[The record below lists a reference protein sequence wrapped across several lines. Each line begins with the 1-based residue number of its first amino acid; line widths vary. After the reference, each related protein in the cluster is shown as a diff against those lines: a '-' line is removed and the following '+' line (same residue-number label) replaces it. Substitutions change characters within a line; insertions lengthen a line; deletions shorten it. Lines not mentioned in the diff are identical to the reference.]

1 MKRTKFMEVMF
12 SAVEDENEA
21 LTEQVASD
29 IEEAKQTGEVD
40 TDEVTYVNLGMG
52 KVMVIDNVNQE
63 ATVVEGEGDEYEMEA
78 MPDEEIEKYLHTLDG
93 QQQEEVHD
101 IDTEDAEDHIPTG
114 IAGSIQDNE
123 LESNMLS
130 KNEGGASDNAICP
143 ECGQDPCVCDE
154 GEREFSVS
162 TRNTA
167 VLRFFSDQAYYEK
180 LMSEV
185 LDSEE
190 TAKVGNIKIDK
201 TDDDEVV
208 VTDLT
213 TGDQA
218 RVSID
223 GDELEVE
230 ELDERNFKEFSEGE
244 EEEYENPEEYD
255 PMFVVGL
262 NPDSQVIVDAPVYS
276 EEDAQDLTE
285 HLSEIGVEG
294 VQLFETPEEA
304 RDYAHDLLSESGAVE
319 MDEPEQAEFSDR
331 ELYVTRFYCD
341 PGQEVLFSYY
351 DEPITAFMERVYSE
365 VEEGL
370 TDSQDAIEDAIESG
384 EQVEDNDLVITPI
397 DSETAVVEDK
407 ENDEFTKATTDEDGG
422 LELEAIS
429 EEEADGLLEDVDI
442 EGQEEADEDE
452 KEFSENY
459 TRVMHKIYA
468 EADDELP
475 VTQAKIEDAIE
486 SGEQVEDGNVIITPV
501 DSETA
506 IIEDKA
512 NDELTKVTVDE
523 DGVDAEE
530 ISEDEADEIFED
542 IDVDEDSEVDEDEE
556 DEEETPEEQAEREFS
571 EYMERYE
578 NMSTVERFFADA
590 SEEMVNI
597 QVPASS
603 IQAAVNGGE
612 QPQDQMVEGGQ
623 PVDPSQ
629 SVELIEDKAI
639 AAVNS
644 IQEAAQQA
652 AELIQEAKQS
662 PAPGQED
669 DIQEAQFSDIEQSIL
684 SDPMA
689 SWLRSI

>member
-52 KVMVIDNVNQE
+52 KVLVIDNVNQE
-63 ATVVEGEGDEYEMEA
+63 ATIVEGEGEEYEMEA

-101 IDTEDAEDHIPTG
+101 MDTENAEDHVPSG

-123 LESNMLS
+123 LESNELS
-130 KNEGGASDNAICP
+130 KNEGGASADAICP
-143 ECGQDPCVCDE
+143 ECGQDPCVCED
-154 GEREFSVS
+154 EREFSVS
-162 TRNTA
+162 TKNTA
-167 VLRFFSDQAYYEK
+167 VLRFFSDQVYYEK

-201 TDDDEVV
+201 TDEDEVV
-208 VTDLT
+208 ITDLT

-218 RVSID
+218 RVAVD

-244 EEEYENPEEYD
+244 EGAENPEEYD

-276 EEDAQDLTE
+276 EEDAQELAE
-285 HLSEIGVEG
+285 HLNEIGVEG

-304 RDYAHDLLSESGAVE
+304 RDYAHDLLSENGAVE
-319 MDEPEQAEFSDR
+319 TDEPEQAEFSDR
-331 ELYVTRFYCD
+331 ELYITRFYCD
-341 PGQEVLFSYY
+341 PGQEVLFS
-351 DEPITAFMERVYSE
+351 DSEEPITAFMERVYSE

-384 EQVEDNDLVITPI
+384 EQVEDDDLIITPI
-397 DSETAVVEDK
+397 DSETAIVEDK

-429 EEEADGLLEDVDI
+429 EEEADELLEDVDI
-442 EGQEEADEDE
+442 EGQEDE
-452 KEFSENY
+452 KEFSEPF
-459 TRVMHKIYA
+459 TRVMYKLYA
-468 EADDELP
+468 EAEDELP

-486 SGEQVEDGNVIITPV
+486 SGEQIEDEDIIITPV

-512 NDELTKVTVDE
+512 NDELTKVTLDGE
-523 DGVDAEE
+523 GVDAEE
-530 ISEDEADEIFED
+530 ISEEEADEIFKD
-542 IDVDEDSEVDEDEE
+542 IDVDEESEVDEDA
-556 DEEETPEEQAEREFS
+556 EEETPEEKAEKEFS
-571 EYMERYE
+571 EKMERYE
-578 NMSTVERFFADA
+578 NMSTVEKFFADA
-590 SEEMVNI
+590 AEEMVSI

-603 IQAAVNGGE
+603 IQAAVAGGSE
-612 QPQDQMVEGGQ
+612 PQAQAQPEEAAQQADT
-623 PVDPSQ
+623 SQ

-669 DIQEAQFSDIEQSIL
+669 DIQEAQFSDVEQSIL